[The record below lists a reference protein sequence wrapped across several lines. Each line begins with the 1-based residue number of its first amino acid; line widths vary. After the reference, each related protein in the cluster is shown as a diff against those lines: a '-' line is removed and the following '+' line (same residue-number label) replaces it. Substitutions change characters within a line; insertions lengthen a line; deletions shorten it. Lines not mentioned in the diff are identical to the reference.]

1 MSKVIAL
8 EDVTTDKGMLVAK
21 KGTEGVALYQ
31 HRATPS
37 TYYKVP
43 VRWGRRRKV
52 YWCQPESLRF
62 IDPPQDPAAYVA
74 LPPNQVLNF
83 PALPAPPDIH
93 DYHFGRNL
101 RQFRRDKKLSQL
113 ALAERLTFSNKP
125 ASQTTISYWERQ
137 REAPRGRYLHA
148 LARALDIPAFLFF
161 VNFSDC
167 VWLAEAE
174 RYMTQLKD
182 SLCGEA
188 EA

>member
-8 EDVTTDKGMLVAK
+8 DDVTTDRGMLVAK
-21 KGTEGVALYQ
+21 KDTEGVAL
-31 HRATPS
+31 HKHKATPS

-52 YWCQPESLRF
+52 YWCSPSLLHF
-62 IDPPQDPAAYVA
+62 VNPPMDPAAYVA
-74 LPPNQVLNF
+74 LPPNQILNF
-83 PALPAPPDIH
+83 PPLPAPPDIH

-101 RQFRRDKKLSQL
+101 RQFRRDKQLSQSVL
-113 ALAERLTFSNKP
+113 ADQLMISNRP

-137 REAPRGRYLHA
+137 REAPRGRYIHA
-148 LARALDIPAFLFF
+148 LARALNIPAFLFF

-167 VWLAEAE
+167 VWLSEAE
-174 RYMTQLKD
+174 RYMKQLKE